1 MQTLRSLC
9 KINSRMTKNLFPVS
23 LTWEERKMIFQ
34 CPHLV
39 CGVSM
44 YSCWQCSSF
53 ELHNKLVHETTKK
66 SGHCGYP
73 KTASEES
80 RKVTA
85 EFYKAVNGN
94 YPDFLPSDDFQETKQ
109 EPKVKKVRGEESKQR
124 LLFVAD
130 ILAKV
135 FTKEQYEEE
144 MKKAFPEMSAV
155 YVSAL
160 FYQVKK
166 TLPLDVQNKFISKK
180 KGRKGEGD
188 GMLIKIQKAKELY
201 KKIVDKI
208 QDKELIKQTFLQ
220 DYKTMYP
227 LMSDNYMMTLFY
239 TARRESKGGK

>member
-66 SGHCGYP
+66 SGHCIYP
-73 KTASEES
+73 KLASEGS
-80 RKVTA
+80 RKSTA
-85 EFYKAVNGN
+85 EFYKSVNGT
-94 YPDFLPSDDFQETKQ
+94 YPDFLPFDSFQETKVQ
-109 EPKVKKVRGEESKQR
+109 ETKVKKIKGEEGKQR
-124 LLFVAD
+124 LLFITDLLSRVD
-130 ILAKV
+130 
-135 FTKEQYEEE
+135 TKEQYEEE
-144 MKKAFPEMSAV
+144 MKKAFPEMSTV
-155 YVSAL
+155 YINSL

-166 TLPLDVQNKFISKK
+166 TLPSDAQNKFISKK
-180 KGRKGEGD
+180 RGREGEG
-188 GMLIKIQKAKELY
+188 MIIKKQKAKDLY
-201 KKIVDKI
+201 KKIISCI

-227 LMSDNYMMTLFY
+227 LLSDNYVMTLFY
-239 TARRESKGGK
+239 TARRNSVGGK